1 MEKWKIKIRER
12 WEIFGSFTVFWTI
25 MILILVYSIIFLNDG
40 HLVYSLDDAYI
51 HMAIA
56 KNFSQHGVWGITKKE
71 FSSSSSSLLY
81 SLLLSL
87 IFLFG
92 PNELVPLIINLIFA
106 NILLFIVFY
115 ILKIKYNIPSYSVF
129 SCLLSMIF
137 FIPLH
142 FLVLTG
148 MEHTIQITI
157 DILFV
162 YFASKIICNENL
174 NQKKILVRKER
185 SISILEDKY
194 FFILAPLVSMVRFE
208 GIFLIIIIS
217 FLFLLRKSLIYFT
230 IVLLLGFLPI
240 IIFGIISLYNGWYFF
255 PNSVILKANTI
266 QFTFP
271 AILELF
277 LSFINELIKNYHIG
291 ILLVGALC
299 IFLFRYKKKKIIWN
313 ETSIMAVIFIGVT
326 LLHILLIGASFK
338 NQNLSR
344 YDGYIIALGIIMLFL
359 SIKDAIPKR
368 FSMASIRNYL
378 GDIKKDIKKN
388 YLQVISVV
396 LIVFIFFWIFIP
408 RSYRLIRDTPQATN
422 NIYEQQYQMGLFL
435 EKYYEGEVI
444 AVNDIGAVNY
454 LTDIECI
461 DLRGLGSHEVTD
473 AIQKDKLDEDFVSN
487 LTEKKGCKIAIIY
500 EEKDY
505 GYDIPEEWIKAGEW
519 EIKNNVVCG
528 DDDVSFWAVDEEEL
542 GSLIKHLIDFSSELP
557 IYVKESGLYKE

>member
-1 MEKWKIKIRER
+1 MSGKVNRSWKDKSPKELIRNN
-12 WEIFGSFTVFWTI
+12 WEFITSLLVLWGLMVGLLIYSFN
-25 MILILVYSIIFLNDG
+25 LNEGHII
-40 HLVYSLDDAYI
+40 YALDDAYI

-56 KNFSQHGVWGITKKE
+56 KNFSRYGVWGITKKK

-81 SLLLSL
+81 TLLLSL

-106 NILLFIVFY
+106 NILLYIVFY
-115 ILKIKYNIPSYSVF
+115 IFKIKYNIPSYSIF
-129 SCLLSMIF
+129 SCLLLMIF

-142 FLVLTG
+142 FLVFTG

-162 YFASKIICNENL
+162 YYALKIICNENL

-185 SISILEDKY
+185 SISFLEDKY
-194 FFILAPLVSMVRFE
+194 FFILAPLVTMVRFE
-208 GIFLIIIIS
+208 GMFLIIIIS
-217 FLFLLRKSLIYFT
+217 FLFLLRKSLSYST

-240 IIFGIISLYNGWYFF
+240 IIFGMISLYNGWYFF
-255 PNSVILKANTI
+255 PNSVILKGNII

-277 LSFINELIKNYHIG
+277 LSFIDELFQNYHIG
-291 ILLVGALC
+291 ILLVGALW
-299 IFLFRYKKKKIIWN
+299 IFLFRYKKKKSIWN
-313 ETSIMAVIFIGVT
+313 EPSIMAVIFMGVT
-326 LLHILLIGASFK
+326 LLHILLIGSTLK

-368 FSMASIRNYL
+368 FSMASFRDYL
-378 GDIKKDIKKN
+378 SDIKKDIKIK

-396 LIVFIFFWIFIP
+396 LIVIIFFWIFIP
-408 RSYRLIRDTPQATN
+408 RSFRLIRDTPQATN

-454 LTDIECI
+454 LTDIKCI
-461 DLRGLGSHEVTD
+461 DLRGLGSHEVAD
-473 AIQKDKLDEDFVSN
+473 AIQKDKLDEDFVDKI
-487 LTEKKGCKIAIIY
+487 TKEKRCKIAIIY

-505 GYDIPEEWIKAGEW
+505 GYDIPEDWIKAGEW

-528 DDDVSFWAVDEEEL
+528 DD
-542 GSLIKHLIDFSSELP
+542 
-557 IYVKESGLYKE
+557 